1 METITPSEWYVPI
14 IVLGIVVLIL
24 AFSGRSNADV
34 IDVDIDD
41 TEAPDSGAD
50 MIDRLQRK
58 LGIGIVV
65 ESIEPIDP
73 TEPTESTP
81 AIQSADPAPAVTI
94 RATLM
99 FGSRATGVVVAGPSE
114 TAAWKEL
121 ARAAIAW
128 RNDDHQH
135 IPMWPGGG
143 G

>member
-24 AFSGRSNADV
+24 AFSGRPSADV
-34 IDVDIDD
+34 VDDDIDD
-41 TEAPDSGAD
+41 PEAPDSGAD
-50 MIDRLQRK
+50 LIDRLQRK

-65 ESIEPIDP
+65 DSIEP
-73 TEPTESTP
+73 TEPRESTESTP
-81 AIQSADPAPAVTI
+81 SIQSADPAAAVTI

-114 TAAWKEL
+114 AAAWREL

-128 RNDDHQH
+128 RNDDGQH
-135 IPMWPGGG
+135 IPMWPGGIG
-143 G
+143 